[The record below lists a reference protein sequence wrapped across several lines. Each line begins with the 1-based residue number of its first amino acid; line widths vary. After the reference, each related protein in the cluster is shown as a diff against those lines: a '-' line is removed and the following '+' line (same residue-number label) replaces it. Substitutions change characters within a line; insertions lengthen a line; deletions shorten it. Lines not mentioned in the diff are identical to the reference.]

1 MDMRFARR
9 PGSWLLASLW
19 AAALGGCAH
28 TYIDSEG
35 NRNII
40 GWVNL
45 TLPPAAPEPRAA
57 DWMRVRTVGLVLSRT
72 DIGSAIELG
81 YADSTLAAIRN
92 NSCVL
97 LGRLPPALFP
107 TPGTDDANSPGKT
120 HAAVNSDH

>member
-1 MDMRFARR
+1 MDMRCVRHRASRL
-9 PGSWLLASLW
+9 LLAL
-19 AAALGGCAH
+19 LGAGTLAGCAH
-28 TYIDSEG
+28 TYIDREG

-72 DIGSAIELG
+72 DIGSALEIG

-92 NSCVL
+92 DSCVQL
-97 LGRLPPALFP
+97 DRVPPILFA
-107 TPGTDDANSPGKT
+107 TGDS
-120 HAAVNSDH
+120 HAAFTGDR

>member
-1 MDMRFARR
+1 MDMRCAGRHVCR
-9 PGSWLLASLW
+9 LLLAAL
-19 AAALGGCAH
+19 ATAALGGCAH
-28 TYIDSEG
+28 TYIDGQG

-45 TLPPAAPEPRAA
+45 TLPPADPAPRAA

-92 NSCVL
+92 DSCVQL
-97 LGRLPPALFP
+97 DRLPSILFA
-107 TPGTDDANSPGKT
+107 GDS
-120 HAAVNSDH
+120 HAPFKRDR